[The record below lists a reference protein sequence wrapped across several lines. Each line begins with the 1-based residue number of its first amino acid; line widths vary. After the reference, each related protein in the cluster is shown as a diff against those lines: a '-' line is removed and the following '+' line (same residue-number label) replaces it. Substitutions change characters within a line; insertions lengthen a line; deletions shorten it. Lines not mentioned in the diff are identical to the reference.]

1 MKSLA
6 IIAAIASVT
15 MGADLPSSNV
25 GGRWLDDDR
34 RLDDDDNWDKRIQ
47 IDEDEEDVEYR
58 DESEVEEAERL
69 AAEAAAKAEQ
79 ERLEAE
85 EAERLAAEAVERAEQ
100 EHLEA

>member
-1 MKSLA
+1 
-6 IIAAIASVT
+6 
-15 MGADLPSSNV
+15 
-25 GGRWLDDDR
+25 
-34 RLDDDDNWDKRIQ
+34 
-47 IDEDEEDVEYR
+47 
-58 DESEVEEAERL
+58 VEEAERL